1 MSSYPL
7 STGDNAGLMNAVNY
21 LLSGPAA
28 LGQNFQGFS
37 DYNLGHITGNQ
48 RTPFTQLSYT
58 YIAYGNSGENTIVVP
73 DNSGLLVGM
82 RVRGPGIASYPT
94 SPSTTT
100 IVSIGELTVD
110 GSIIT
115 LSANNINSVNNIVV
129 FTQTTKPYTYQSPL
143 SLSTAEMLDSRTYKY
158 TFSTPY
164 TTIDTDRVVPFSVG
178 QAIVVSGVTNSAY
191 NLTFSPIGVVECT
204 TTYVIAR
211 TLDDNTIVSNSSGGS
226 VTFSITTNTAST
238 YPAKYNYI
246 HTDCN
251 GFARVDSGTDRVF
264 ISAQLNNRFGVN
276 SDISGTMNVL
286 VVINR
291 YIVTKSTDP
300 NSPANVYTYDK
311 TLTGKAYSY
320 SIIPGFQEIPGP
332 INSGNYVETI
342 FTTVIDVPPIGYY
355 WYVLDIAY
363 NGTTTTMQVVYDDLN
378 LRSLSS
384 QVVKQ

>member
-7 STGDNAGLMNAVNY
+7 STDDNAGLMNAVNY

-37 DYNLGHITGNQ
+37 DYNLGHVTGNE
-48 RTPFTQLSYT
+48 RSPFTQLNYT

-73 DNSGLLVGM
+73 NNSGLVVGM
-82 RVRGPGIASYPT
+82 RVRGYGIASYPT

-100 IVSIGELTVD
+100 IVSIGDLTVD

-129 FTQTTKPYTYQSPL
+129 FTQSTHPYTYTAPL
-143 SLSTAEMLDSRTYKY
+143 NLSTAEMLDSRTYKY
-158 TFSTPY
+158 TFTTPY
-164 TTIDTDRVVPFSVG
+164 TTVDPDRVVPFSVG
-178 QAIVVSGVTNSAY
+178 QAIVVSGVSDSSY
-191 NLTFSPIGVVECT
+191 NQTFSPIGVVECT

-211 TLDDNTIVSNSSGGS
+211 TLNDNTIVSSSSGGS
-226 VTFSITTNTAST
+226 VTFSITTNSSST
-238 YPAKYNYI
+238 YPAQFNYI

-264 ISAQLNNRFGVN
+264 ITAQLNSRIDVT
-276 SDISGTMNVL
+276 SGTAGTLNAF

-291 YIVTKSTDP
+291 YVVTKSTDV
-300 NSPANVYTYDK
+300 NSTGYIYTYDK
-311 TLTGKAYSY
+311 TITGKQYTYNVSAGVNV
-320 SIIPGFQEIPGP
+320 IPSSTTYE
-332 INSGNYVETI
+332 ETI
-342 FTTVIDVPPIGYY
+342 IATVIDVPPIGYY
-355 WYVLDIAY
+355 WYSLDIAY
-363 NGTTTTMQVVYDDLN
+363 NGTTSTMQITYNDIG
-378 LRSLSS
+378 LRCLSS